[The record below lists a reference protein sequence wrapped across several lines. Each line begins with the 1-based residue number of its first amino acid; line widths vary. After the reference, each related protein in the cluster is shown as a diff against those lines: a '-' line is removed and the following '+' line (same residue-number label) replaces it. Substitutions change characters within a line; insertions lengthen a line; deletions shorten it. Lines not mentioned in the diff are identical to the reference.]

1 MYISTTP
8 LQFKCTVY
16 YIYHVWNRG
25 QFGVAYISVWHLP
38 IVGGSGLLST
48 LYIGTTCPSED
59 HVTIWGMDGVI
70 LHRLCFFY
78 IMYLNKRVRT
88 IYCGKFMLGLFS
100 AIRLPMEADATAA
113 AVDTICLVLSQVLS
127 CSIGFWTFVFGFLLS
142 VYWAHWY
149 RLSNEPTVTNRG
161 KLSSIVNAQLLLF
174 TEALVSIHSL
184 LLGVPY

>member
-1 MYISTTP
+1 MAIPTDICPLCISVYWTKNGLIQSYMYISTTP

-38 IVGGSGLLST
+38 IVGGSGFLST
-48 LYIGTTCPSED
+48 LYIGTTCSSED

-78 IMYLNKRVRT
+78 IMYLNKCVHN
-88 IYCGKFMLGLFS
+88 IYCGQFMLGLFS

-127 CSIGFWTFVFGFLLS
+127 CSIGFWTFVFGFLLF
-142 VYWAHWY
+142 VYCIFYYLSTLVPIEQWAY
-149 RLSNEPTVTNRG
+149 CC
-161 KLSSIVNAQLLLF
+161 K
-174 TEALVSIHSL
+174 
-184 LLGVPY
+184 

>member
-1 MYISTTP
+1 M
-8 LQFKCTVY
+8 
-16 YIYHVWNRG
+16 
-25 QFGVAYISVWHLP
+25 AYISVWHLP

-78 IMYLNKRVRT
+78 IMYLNKRVRN

-127 CSIGFWTFVFGFLLS
+127 CSIGFWTFVFGYLGFVYFVLEQTGTDWAMTLMLQIEANCQVLS
-142 VYWAHWY
+142 MHSCSCSL
-149 RLSNEPTVTNRG
+149 RL
-161 KLSSIVNAQLLLF
+161 
-174 TEALVSIHSL
+174 
-184 LLGVPY
+184 

>member
-1 MYISTTP
+1 M
-8 LQFKCTVY
+8 
-16 YIYHVWNRG
+16 WNRG

-38 IVGGSGLLST
+38 IVGGSGFLST
-48 LYIGTTCPSED
+48 LNIGTTCFSED

-88 IYCGKFMLGLFS
+88 IYCGQFMLGLFS
-100 AIRLPMEADATAA
+100 AIRLPMEATAA

-127 CSIGFWTFVFGFLLS
+127 CSIGFWTFVFGFLLF

-149 RLSNEPTVTNRG
+149 RLSNEPTVANVG